1 MGKFEKLVVL
11 TVLFAAAVVLAVSF
25 TRDRPEVEA
34 ADPLS
39 GSDEMLDRNNP
50 ALGLENAGGGE
61 VGEES
66 PAPSLLLNA
75 GGESEFAPAGLRPA
89 LPAPEPEPA
98 LSLEPESDPSHR
110 ILFDTTGLRPSFVD
124 EYMQYTALEGDTWS
138 SLAQRFYQDGRFT
151 RNLRLANEDLDE
163 LGPGK
168 QILVPVFDFLALD
181 ENADG
186 TAQPAAATPA
196 SADSVPARS
205 VESAAPRAV
214 EPATSQKTLEYEV
227 RSGDTLSDIS
237 MAVFGTATR
246 WKEILEANRDK
257 LQKPESLQVGMKLKI
272 PEGGKLPAST
282 GKGEATKPAPKS
294 NAKTNASTSSTKS
307 ASKPAAPAAR
317 GTETGTKKKKVD

>member
-11 TVLFAAAVVLAVSF
+11 TVLFAAAIVLAVSF

-39 GSDEMLDRNNP
+39 GSDEMLDRDNP
-50 ALGLENAGGGE
+50 ALGLENGVGAE
-61 VGEES
+61 VGEDS
-66 PAPSLLLNA
+66 PAPSLLLHA

-89 LPAPEPEPA
+89 LPAPEPE
-98 LSLEPESDPSHR
+98 LSLEPESDPTHR
-110 ILFDTTGLRPSFVD
+110 ILSDTSGLRPSFVD

-163 LGPGK
+163 IAPGK

-181 ENADG
+181 ENAD
-186 TAQPAAATPA
+186 A
-196 SADSVPARS
+196 SAAPLTAVPAPTSSVPAPS
-205 VESAAPRAV
+205 VESAEPRAV
-214 EPATSQKTLEYEV
+214 APAATQKALEYEV

-272 PEGGKLPAST
+272 PEGGKLPANT
-282 GKGEATKPAPKS
+282 GKGEAAKPAPK
-294 NAKTNASTSSTKS
+294 TSAAKS
-307 ASKPAAPAAR
+307 AAPTAR